1 MTTSTVITSGID
13 QAVALVE
20 SISTDQ
26 LDLPTPCTDWVVRDL
41 ADHLANSAAQ
51 IAVMARGEQ
60 PDWGSLADHHDD
72 PAAALRQAGDE
83 IIAAFDVG
91 SSAPEGMV
99 AAELAVHTWDLSTAL
114 GSDSAELD
122 PAVAEVGFAFMDGE
136 LTDERRG
143 DAFKPEQ
150 PAPEGANAYERI
162 AAYAGRTVRAD

>member
-1 MTTSTVITSGID
+1 MTTSSIITSGID

-20 SISTDQ
+20 SISADQ
-26 LDLPTPCTDWVVRDL
+26 LGLPTPCTDWAVRDL

-72 PAAALRQAGDE
+72 PAGALRSAGDE
-83 IIAAFDVG
+83 IIAAFDSG

-99 AAELAVHTWDLSTAL
+99 AAELAVHSWDLAISL
-114 GSDSAELD
+114 GRDSAELD
-122 PAVAEVGFAFMDGE
+122 PAVAEAGFAFMRGE
-136 LTDERRG
+136 LTDDRRG

-150 PAPEGANAYERI
+150 AAPQDANSYERI
-162 AAYAGRTVRAD
+162 AAYAGRAVRAD

>member
-1 MTTSTVITSGID
+1 MTISPIISNGID

-26 LDLPTPCTDWVVRDL
+26 LDLPTPCTDWAVRDL

-72 PAAALRQAGDE
+72 PAAALRRAGDE
-83 IIAAFDVG
+83 IIAAFESG
-91 SSAPEGMV
+91 PAAPEGMV
-99 AAELAVHTWDLSTAL
+99 AAELAVHSWDLATAL
-114 GSDSAELD
+114 GRDTAALD
-122 PAVAEVGFAFMDGE
+122 PAFAEVGFAFMHEE
-136 LTDERRG
+136 LTDDRRG

-150 PAPEGANAYERI
+150 QAPDGANAYERI
-162 AAYAGRTVRAD
+162 AAYAGRSIPG